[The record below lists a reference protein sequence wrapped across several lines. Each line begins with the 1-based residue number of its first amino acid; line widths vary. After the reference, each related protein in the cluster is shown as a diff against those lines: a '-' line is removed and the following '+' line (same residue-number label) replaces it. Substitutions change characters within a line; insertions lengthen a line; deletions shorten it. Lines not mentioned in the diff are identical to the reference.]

1 MNNDND
7 DDEDPAE
14 ALFREGKKYD
24 WRQDRSPAAAI
35 LARANFE
42 QAASLGHTRAIR
54 ALGHMVY
61 DGRGGSQDKEYGILV
76 LWSAFRLGDQGAL
89 EEVADMVDAYS
100 ETMPPTAM
108 NDTALDTA
116 NSLREVRE
124 QLTQVEAFM
133 SSLARDRHVPAS
145 GE

>member
-1 MNNDND
+1 MIEE
-7 DDEDPAE
+7 DEGEHDTAE
-14 ALFREGKKYD
+14 ALFNEGKKYD
-24 WRQDRSPAAAI
+24 WRQDRSPVAAT

-89 EEVADMVDAYS
+89 EEVEDML
-100 ETMPPTAM
+100 ETYAKTHSSPSVGTEVVNA
-108 NDTALDTA
+108 A
-116 NSLREVRE
+116 SYLREIRHR
-124 QLTQVEAFM
+124 LGHVEKFM
-133 SSLARDRHVPAS
+133 HSMARHPHAATS